1 MAITE
6 VTLRDFRKEISSM
19 LDQVDAG
26 VSIVLSRGGNKRYT
40 ILPVH
45 DSDLD
50 FTQEMYQEID
60 RAMEEIQKGE
70 CTRVRG
76 VSGIRELFENL

>member
-6 VTLRDFRKEISSM
+6 VTIRDFRKDLSSM

-26 VSIVLSRGGNKRYT
+26 ISIVVSRGGGRRYT

-50 FTQEMYQEID
+50 FTPEMYQDIE
-60 RAMEEIQKGE
+60 RAMDEIQRGE
-70 CTRVRG
+70 CTRVKG
-76 VSGIRELFENL
+76 VSGVKSFLDSL

>member
-1 MAITE
+1 
-6 VTLRDFRKEISSM
+6 M

-26 VSIVLSRGGNKRYT
+26 VSIVLSRGGNRKYT
-40 ILPVH
+40 ILPVQ

-50 FTQEMYQEID
+50 FTPEMYQEID
-60 RAMEEIQKGE
+60 RAMEEIRRGE

-76 VSGIRELFENL
+76 VSGIRALFEEL